1 MAVYSLV
8 VLLILG
14 VVGRSQAQNG
24 NGQNGNGYSYNT
36 PLTNGYSGGPQ
47 LRTDQSLLN
56 PVEALMRNIPGGGVP
71 EEDYPILASVPN
83 TGFTC
88 RDQEYPGYFADTA
101 DEAGCQVFHICQF
114 DGRQDSF
121 LCPNGTLFSQQYF
134 VCDWWFNVDCQ
145 ASEQF
150 RSLNTNIGKV
160 MEDQAASFRSNDIY
174 SPPTQTLSRTS
185 YNPPQERQSIPTPSS
200 PPRYTPPQNRQ
211 APTPAPT
218 PAPVQTYTAP
228 QERQTPVPIN
238 TYSVPEDR
246 QVPIPSPSQ
255 FYSSPNRF

>member
-36 PLTNGYSGGPQ
+36 PPTNGYSGGPQ

-150 RSLNTNIGKV
+150 RSLNTNIV
-160 MEDQAASFRSNDIY
+160 RSWRIKLHH
-174 SPPTQTLSRTS
+174 SVATISTAHLHRHSHEPPTTPHRRDNPSLPLLHPLDTPHLRTVKPLPLPLPLSR
-185 YNPPQERQSIPTPSS
+185 PTQ
-200 PPRYTPPQNRQ
+200 PPRRDKPQ
-211 APTPAPT
+211 
-218 PAPVQTYTAP
+218 
-228 QERQTPVPIN
+228 
-238 TYSVPEDR
+238 
-246 QVPIPSPSQ
+246 SP
-255 FYSSPNRF
+255 